1 MISTLTHK
9 ALQENLKH
17 ISIAKLQIKQTHG
30 ECVILS
36 TLPPWMFSVLFV
48 LFFCQIGE
56 YYLLLSWS
64 KVSMSYIM
72 FISEKQV
79 LHIGYRVRN
88 ARKNTFKNGKVVSLD
103 LKEGV
108 KKIVKL
114 IVSIWILLM
123 VFIAICSIFPSGIS
137 NVN

>member
-1 MISTLTHK
+1 MISTLTQK

-17 ISIAKLQIKQTHG
+17 MPIAKLRIKQ
-30 ECVILS
+30 
-36 TLPPWMFSVLFV
+36 MQMSVLYCLLYLRECFQFRFV

-88 ARKNTFKNGKVVSLD
+88 ARKNTFKNGKVVSPD

-114 IVSIWILLM
+114 IVSI
-123 VFIAICSIFPSGIS
+123 
-137 NVN
+137 